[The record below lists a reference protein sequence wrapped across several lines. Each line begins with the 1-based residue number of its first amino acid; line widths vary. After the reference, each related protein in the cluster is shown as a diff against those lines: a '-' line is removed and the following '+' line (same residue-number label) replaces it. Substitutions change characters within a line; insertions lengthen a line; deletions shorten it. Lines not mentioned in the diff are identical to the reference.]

1 MLSQPSIVPRRQRIK
16 DLILA
21 IVLIAAGVVFF
32 RIAGTL
38 SSNQPVVYADIV
50 EHFKYGSIG
59 SEPGGSLLQ
68 PIGGALPPYMVRAGL
83 PRQLPGEGQT
93 VRGCARGHRRW
104 KLVDA
109 PRAGARAGDPS
120 PQQRQLDPRLRAA
133 WRSHIWSAIH
143 AVGSRR

>member
-38 SSNQPVVYADIV
+38 SSNQPVVYADIA

-68 PIGGALPPYMVRAGL
+68 PIGGALPPYLVFTTL
-83 PRQLPGEGQT
+83 PAMCSERLPGG
-93 VRGCARGHRRW
+93 
-104 KLVDA
+104 
-109 PRAGARAGDPS
+109 
-120 PQQRQLDPRLRAA
+120 
-133 WRSHIWSAIH
+133 
-143 AVGSRR
+143 